1 MANKMD
7 KKDKMTNSKAL
18 AYVLENCNLPTDVKE
33 RISAIK
39 EQTDKKNASK
49 SKASKELAEKN
60 AQYCDMIM
68 EILSETPMT
77 CTQIISAIPLFK
89 DTPFT
94 TSKVSN
100 LMKILMERG
109 DAKNIRYKGASC
121 FVLATE
127 D

>member
-7 KKDKMTNSKAL
+7 KMTNGKAL
-18 AYVLENCNLPTDVKE
+18 AYVLENCDLPADVKE

-49 SKASKELAEKN
+49 SKQSKELAEKN

-68 EILSETPMT
+68 EILSDTPMT

-89 DTPFT
+89 DIPFT
-94 TSKVSN
+94 TSKVSS
-100 LMKILMERG
+100 LMKILIERG
-109 DAKNIRYKGASC
+109 DAKNVRVKGSSC
-121 FVLATE
+121 FVVATK